1 MVEILHSGSKCQACW
16 DVVINL
22 LLTVEHSEPVVV
34 EASQETSPVSG
45 SFADEETFEAL
56 DSFEETVVEK
66 VLDTGDYFHVVE
78 WQVVLNW
85 VSMWVL
91 VGVQRLEQLPFD
103 FHSSVTFHVPFDEA
117 FEPDCVLVES
127 GGSLGLPV
135 ALPLTTEAGWSSLHG
150 ALPKKHVDL
159 AVPNEIAAGIEFVV
173 VLHALTLER
182 LAEPP
187 DS

>member
-1 MVEILHSGSKCQACW
+1 M
-16 DVVINL
+16 INL

-45 SFADEETFEAL
+45 SFADEETFEAS

-117 FEPDCVLVES
+117 FEQDCVLVES
-127 GGSLGLPV
+127 GDSLGLPA

-150 ALPKKHVDL
+150 ALPKKHADL

-173 VLHALTLER
+173 VLHA
-182 LAEPP
+182 
-187 DS
+187 